1 MVDHNASDVGQ
12 FNDLMQGF
20 LSRSDAIEYGQQRRQ
35 QDQLNVLTN
44 NLSLV
49 RAQISSLN
57 SKVGI
62 QNPQASL
69 SQAPAAPPPIVS
81 HRGPGAVVANQPD
94 SPSLHTEITI
104 DGT

>member
-12 FNDLMQGF
+12 FNDLMHRF
-20 LSRSDAIEYGQQRRQ
+20 LTRIDAIEYGQQRRQ

-62 QNPQASL
+62 QNPLA
-69 SQAPAAPPPIVS
+69 SQAPTAPPPVVS

-94 SPSLHTEITI
+94 SPASEATEP
-104 DGT
+104 GAR